1 MRLPRIAALTAAAL
15 LVLAACGDG
24 DDVATPVPNG
34 DDAPAV
40 ATSAPEEGVVETM
53 PAPDEDV
60 VEESPALD
68 EGAVEE

>member
-15 LVLAACGDG
+15 LVLAACGDS
-24 DDVATPVPNG
+24 DTVATPVPNA

-40 ATSAPEEGVVETM
+40 ATSAPDEGAVETM
-53 PAPDEDV
+53 TAPVEDV

-68 EGAVEE
+68 GGAVEE